1 MRRKKAGTGSRYF
14 CPTRDWAAFHC
25 LSASGPGGP
34 AARTEK
40 CGSSEKSR
48 RGGGGGGGGEG
59 RREGR
64 EAEEG
69 KSLAVESFYKPLSN
83 SRERRTLAAS
93 GRG

>member
-1 MRRKKAGTGSRYF
+1 MVEDG
-14 CPTRDWAAFHC
+14 
-25 LSASGPGGP
+25 
-34 AARTEK
+34 
-40 CGSSEKSR
+40 
-48 RGGGGGGGGEG
+48 RGGGK
-59 RREGR
+59 GR

>member
-1 MRRKKAGTGSRYF
+1 MGQPRGQRN
-14 CPTRDWAAFHC
+14 AA
-25 LSASGPGGP
+25 
-34 AARTEK
+34 AA
-40 CGSSEKSR
+40 KSR
-48 RGGGGGGGGEG
+48 GEVAEVVEDGRGGGK
-59 RREGR
+59 GR

>member
-1 MRRKKAGTGSRYF
+1 MRRTKAGTGSRYLW
-14 CPTRDWAAFHC
+14 PSRDWLGDVPTSECERAGW
-25 LSASGPGGP
+25 ASREDREMRRQRKVEERWWGEGG
-34 AARTEK
+34 
-40 CGSSEKSR
+40 
-48 RGGGGGGGGEG
+48 G

>member
-1 MRRKKAGTGSRYF
+1 MRRKKAGTGSGYF
-14 CPTRDWAAFHC
+14 CLTRDWAAFHC
-25 LSASGPGGP
+25 MSASGPGGP

-48 RGGGGGGGGEG
+48 RGGGGREG